1 MCVYIHTHTVF
12 HMSKATYYC
21 SPRVLLRVTT
31 FYYKCCN
38 VYYFVTTVFLLFTTL
53 LIVLLH
59 FPICL
64 LHVYHVLQLFTMF
77 DCCLDKL
84 EKVGESLRQVRESWR
99 RLEKVGESLRK
110 LDKVENV
117 EKVRES

>member
-1 MCVYIHTHTVF
+1 
-12 HMSKATYYC
+12 
-21 SPRVLLRVTT
+21 
-31 FYYKCCN
+31 
-38 VYYFVTTVFLLFTTL
+38 
-53 LIVLLH
+53 
-59 FPICL
+59 
-64 LHVYHVLQLFTMF
+64 MF
-77 DCCLDKL
+77 DCFLDKL